1 MKTVFEIIGTFIVSL
16 VLIAVPVLCPL
27 SFVYKWF
34 PGLQIFLSGAC
45 LIEWFG
51 LVLLLFEI
59 SDIHDT
65 K

>member
-34 PGLQIFLSGAC
+34 PGL
-45 LIEWFG
+45 
-51 LVLLLFEI
+51 
-59 SDIHDT
+59 
-65 K
+65 